1 MEKIKL
7 GVAKREAK
15 TPKQLRREGN
25 VPATLYGRGIPSE
38 SLQIN
43 AREFQR
49 LPAAAYSHMIELES
63 TDGGAAVNAIIRQVA
78 RRSTKDFV
86 YNIELYKVDLQRK
99 VSVTVPLKFIGHSEA
114 VKAGAKLEENYQEAN
129 IECLPAEIPDYIEV
143 DLTALDVVEAAIHF
157 GQVSLPA
164 GITILNPHD
173 EIVVKAVAPKVVA
186 PTAKEVAAAA
196 AK

>member
-49 LPAAAYSHMIELES
+49 LPAAAYSHMIELQSPE
-63 TDGGAAVNAIIRQVA
+63 GAVNAIIRQVA
-78 RRSTKDFV
+78 RRSTQDFV
-86 YNIELYKVDLQRK
+86 YNVELYKVDLQRK
-99 VSVTVPLKFIGHSEA
+99 VTVTVPLKFIGASEA

-143 DLTALDVVEAAIHF
+143 DITALDVVEAAIHF
-157 GQVSLPA
+157 GQVALPA

-173 EIVVKAVAPKVVA
+173 EIVVKVVAPKVVA
-186 PTAKEVAAAA
+186 PSAKEAAAAA

>member
-43 AREFQR
+43 AREFGR

-63 TDGGAAVNAIIRQVA
+63 PEGNVNAIIRQVA
-78 RRSTKDFV
+78 RRSTQDFV

-99 VSVTVPLKFIGHSEA
+99 VSVTVPIKFVGASLA

-143 DLTALDVVEAAIHF
+143 DLTALEVVEAAIHF
-157 GQVSLPA
+157 GQVQVPA

-173 EIVVKAVAPKVVA
+173 EIVVKVVAPKVVA
-186 PTAKEVAAAA
+186 PTAKEAAAAA

>member
-43 AREFQR
+43 AREFGR

-63 TDGGAAVNAIIRQVA
+63 PEGTVNA
-78 RRSTKDFV
+78 
-86 YNIELYKVDLQRK
+86 
-99 VSVTVPLKFIGHSEA
+99 
-114 VKAGAKLEENYQEAN
+114 
-129 IECLPAEIPDYIEV
+129 
-143 DLTALDVVEAAIHF
+143 
-157 GQVSLPA
+157 
-164 GITILNPHD
+164 
-173 EIVVKAVAPKVVA
+173 
-186 PTAKEVAAAA
+186 
-196 AK
+196 

>member
-1 MEKIKL
+1 L
-7 GVAKREAK
+7 QA
-15 TPKQLRREGN
+15 LRGN
-25 VPATLYGRGIPSE
+25 TTTLYGRGIPSE

-43 AREFQR
+43 AREFGR

-63 TDGGAAVNAIIRQVA
+63 PEGNVNAIIRQVA
-78 RRSTKDFV
+78 RRSTQDFV

-99 VSVTVPLKFIGHSEA
+99 VSVTVPIKFVGASMA

-157 GQVSLPA
+157 GQVQVPA

-173 EIVVKAVAPKVVA
+173 EIVVKVVAPKVVA
-186 PTAKEVAAAA
+186 PTAKEAAAAA

>member
-1 MEKIKL
+1 MDKIKL

-43 AREFQR
+43 AREFGR

-63 TDGGAAVNAIIRQVA
+63 AEGNVNAIIRQVA
-78 RRSTKDFV
+78 RRSTEDFV
-86 YNIELYKVDLQRK
+86 YNVELYKVDLQRK
-99 VSVTVPLKFIGHSEA
+99 VSVTVPIKFVGASAA

-143 DLTALDVVEAAIHF
+143 DLTALEVVEAAIHF
-157 GQVSLPA
+157 GQVTLPA

-173 EIVVKAVAPKVVA
+173 EIVVKVVAPKVVA
-186 PTAKEVAAAA
+186 PTAKEAAAAA

>member
-63 TDGGAAVNAIIRQVA
+63 PNGSINAIIRQVA
-78 RRSTKDFV
+78 RRSTQDFV

-99 VSVTVPLKFIGHSEA
+99 VSVTVPLKFVGVSEA

-129 IECLPAEIPDYIEV
+129 IECLPAEIPDFIEV
-143 DLTALDVVEAAIHF
+143 DLSALEVVEAAIHF

-173 EIVVKAVAPKVVA
+173 EIVVKVVAPKVVA
-186 PTAKEVAAAA
+186 TPKDAAA

>member
-1 MEKIKL
+1 M
-7 GVAKREAK
+7 
-15 TPKQLRREGN
+15 
-25 VPATLYGRGIPSE
+25 PATLYGRGIPSE

-43 AREFQR
+43 AREFGR

-63 TDGGAAVNAIIRQVA
+63 AEGNVNAIIRQVA
-78 RRSTKDFV
+78 RRSTQDFV

-99 VSVTVPLKFIGHSEA
+99 VSVTVPIKFVGASLA

-143 DLTALDVVEAAIHF
+143 DLTALEVVEAAIHF
-157 GQVSLPA
+157 GQVQVPA

-173 EIVVKAVAPKVVA
+173 EIVVKVVAPKVVA
-186 PTAKEVAAAA
+186 PTAKEAAAAA